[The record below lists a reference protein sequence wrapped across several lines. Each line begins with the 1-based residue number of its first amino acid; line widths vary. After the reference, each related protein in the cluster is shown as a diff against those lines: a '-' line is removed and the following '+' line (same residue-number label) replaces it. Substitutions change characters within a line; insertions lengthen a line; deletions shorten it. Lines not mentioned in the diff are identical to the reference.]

1 MIDTIRVL
9 FYNLDNKR
17 NIQENVPFFY
27 CNAAGGRICGK
38 YTPAYTHAIRFF
50 FSSGSTDRSYKIMRS
65 NGTADAMKLARN
77 HFDKIKVLNFGSACS
92 TKICYFLLV
101 ELRAAG
107 WKCNSPHLYVADRA
121 SNSVVLRLPASL
133 FLRWNSFSF
142 ELYLISLFC
151 NLRAI
156 YEQRKKSYE
165 LNCRCK
171 KRKLQITVAAD
182 PQCTSCRLQFSK
194 QKIWPFVYRLSKA
207 SLTTLCLTLVCEL
220 YLLKDFY
227 FLRANLGTPV
237 SRGIHIFSRKNE
249 LILLGKMKF
258 PN

>member
-1 MIDTIRVL
+1 VL
-9 FYNLDNKR
+9 FFLLQR
-17 NIQENVPFFY
+17 CRRPHLREVHASIHT
-27 CNAAGGRICGK
+27 CNSL
-38 YTPAYTHAIRFF
+38 F
-50 FSSGSTDRSYKIMRS
+50 FSSDSTDRSYKIMRS

-77 HFDKIKVLNFGSACS
+77 HFDKIKVLNFCSACS

-133 FLRWNSFSF
+133 SLRWNSFSF

-156 YEQRKKSYE
+156 YEQRKKSYG

-171 KRKLQITVAAD
+171 KKVQITVAAD
-182 PQCTSCRLQFSK
+182 PQCTSLMQTAV
-194 QKIWPFVYRLSKA
+194 Q
-207 SLTTLCLTLVCEL
+207 
-220 YLLKDFY
+220 
-227 FLRANLGTPV
+227 
-237 SRGIHIFSRKNE
+237 
-249 LILLGKMKF
+249 
-258 PN
+258 